1 MGRPSPEGASVG
13 YPLSGIPLS
22 SEARGNGLHGRR
34 CTMSDQP
41 KWVIAPGG
49 PRPPETAHHVSPG
62 ESVRYTSE
70 GQPVVEREFRRVPS
84 EDLVLTRVVSGNGH
98 RRTGSRAG
106 SCSTRMAVAFGPFT
120 HPVMCWRSSA
130 SCARGPALPPRSERR
145 MLPSTRTCRPESGL
159 VPPPYRDGVGADE
172 HRDDLRY

>member
-49 PRPPETAHHVSPG
+49 PWPPETAHHVSPG

-70 GQPVVEREFRRVPS
+70 GQPVVEREFWRAPS
-84 EDLVLTRVVSGNGH
+84 EDLVLTPGGFRQRSQAHRIESGVVLDAHGGRLRTLHASGHVLAEFGEL
-98 RRTGSRAG
+98 RPRAG
-106 SCSTRMAVAFGPFT
+106 
-120 HPVMCWRSSA
+120 
-130 SCARGPALPPRSERR
+130 ARPRSERR
-145 MLPSTRTCRPESGL
+145 MLPSTRTCRPESASVSRQSRRG
-159 VPPPYRDGVGADE
+159 
-172 HRDDLRY
+172 

>member
-1 MGRPSPEGASVG
+1 
-13 YPLSGIPLS
+13 
-22 SEARGNGLHGRR
+22 
-34 CTMSDQP
+34 MSDQP

-70 GQPVVEREFRRVPS
+70 GQPIVEREFWRAPS
-84 EDLVLTRVVSGNGH
+84 EDLVLAPGGFRQRSQAHRIESGVVLDAHGGRLRTLHASGHVLAEFGEL
-98 RRTGSRAG
+98 RPRAG
-106 SCSTRMAVAFGPFT
+106 A
-120 HPVMCWRSSA
+120 
-130 SCARGPALPPRSERR
+130 PPRSERR

-159 VPPPYRDGVGADE
+159 VPPLYRDGVGADE